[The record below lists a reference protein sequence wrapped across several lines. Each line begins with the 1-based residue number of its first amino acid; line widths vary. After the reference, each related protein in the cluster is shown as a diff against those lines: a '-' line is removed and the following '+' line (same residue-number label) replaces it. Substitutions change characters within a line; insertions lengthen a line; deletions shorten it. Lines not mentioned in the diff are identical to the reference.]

1 MPYEILEHTA
11 DLRIKVKG
19 KNLQK
24 LFRSALEAMAHIML
38 PNKEKNSS
46 SSKKISLSAS
56 DKTSLL
62 IDFLNEVLT
71 NANIEK
77 KVYSEVAFNKLTDNK
92 LDAEIH
98 GFPVDEFKED
108 IKAVTF
114 HEADIQKNKKGL
126 FETNIV
132 FDI

>member
-19 KNLQK
+19 EDLKK
-24 LFRSALEAMAHIML
+24 LFRSSLEAMADIMS
-38 PNKEKNSS
+38 PNKEKKTSS
-46 SSKKISLSAS
+46 GKKISISAP
-56 DKTSLL
+56 DRTALL

-77 KVYSEVAFNKLTDNK
+77 KVYSDVTFNKLTDNK
-92 LDAEIH
+92 LEAEIH
-98 GFPVDEFKED
+98 GVSAEKFKED

-114 HEADIQKNKKGL
+114 HEADIQKNKGFL
-126 FETNIV
+126 ETNIV